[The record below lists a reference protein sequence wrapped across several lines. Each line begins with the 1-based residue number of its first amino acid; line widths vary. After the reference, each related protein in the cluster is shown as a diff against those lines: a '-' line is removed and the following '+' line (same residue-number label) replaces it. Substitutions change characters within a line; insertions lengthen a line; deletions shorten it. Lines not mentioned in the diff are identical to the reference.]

1 MRSSDSTSATRRYLP
16 QRKPGAR
23 KPRFLRLAARQAD
36 GPRGM
41 RAACGTS
48 LGSGTC
54 VVDTNKTRKGVG
66 TIRPEGG
73 RRGRSRSDVC
83 RRGSLLRGETIDRR
97 ARTGR
102 IGGPKIPAGIMELGN
117 SVWEDEGTLHWKLR
131 IGKDVEVPGGRRFRQ
146 RPLTS
151 STTTRSGRGHS
162 GGSRVYHSNAS
173 CRMLPRTT

>member
-1 MRSSDSTSATRRYLP
+1 MTCEAATSATRRYLP

-23 KPRFLRLAARQAD
+23 KPRFQRLAARQAD
-36 GPRGM
+36 GPGGM

-54 VVDTNKTRKGVG
+54 VVDTNKTRKSVG

-73 RRGRSRSDVC
+73 RRSRSRSDVC

-131 IGKDVEVPGGRRFRQ
+131 IAKDVEVPGC
-146 RPLTS
+146 LLYTS
-151 STTTRSGRGHS
+151 PSPRDLST
-162 GGSRVYHSNAS
+162 SRMPSSA
-173 CRMLPRTT
+173 